1 MSVMPQIEVL
11 DYIFKTVVLNKDFD
25 NTQVSNV

>member
-1 MSVMPQIEVL
+1 MSVRPQIEVL